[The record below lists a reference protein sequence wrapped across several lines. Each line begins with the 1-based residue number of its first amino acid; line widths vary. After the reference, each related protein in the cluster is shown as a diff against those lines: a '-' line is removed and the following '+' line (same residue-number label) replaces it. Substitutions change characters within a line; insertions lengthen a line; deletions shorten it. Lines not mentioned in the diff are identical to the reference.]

1 MNTFITTFLPNVS
14 EIWDEVLQ
22 STWETLY
29 MTLVAGLIAGILGV
43 ILGVILVVT
52 EDGGILESRHLYN
65 VLDKLVNI
73 FRSLPFII
81 LMALIVPFTRL
92 VVGTSIGTTASIV
105 PLVVATV
112 PFYARQIQNALVEVD
127 AGVIEAAQSMGASPW
142 EIIFRV
148 YLKEGL
154 PGIIRVSSVTI
165 INLIGLT
172 AMAGAIGGGGLGNLA
187 ITRGYN
193 RFQNDVTLVAT
204 IIILIIVFISQAI
217 GNALVKKVSH
227 EYKKNKN
234 GGNQS

>member
-1 MNTFITTFLPNVS
+1 MNTFITTFLPNDS

-127 AGVIEAAQSMGASPW
+127 AGVIEAAQSMGASPG

-227 EYKKNKN
+227 
-234 GGNQS
+234 

>member
-1 MNTFITTFLPNVS
+1 MNELLTKLLPNVS
-14 EIWDEVLQ
+14 EIWDEVWL

-29 MTLVAGLIAGILGV
+29 MTLIAALIAGILGV
-43 ILGVILVVT
+43 ILGVILLVT
-52 EDGGILESRHLYN
+52 QEGGLLESKTLYGI
-65 VLDKLVNI
+65 LDKLVNV

-81 LMALIVPFTRL
+81 LMALIVPFTRFI
-92 VVGTSIGTTASIV
+92 VGTSIGTTASIV

-127 AGVIEAAQSMGASPW
+127 PGVIEAAEAMGASPW
-142 EIIFRV
+142 DIIFRV

-154 PGIIRVSSVTI
+154 AGIIRVSSVTI

-227 EYKKNKN
+227 
-234 GGNQS
+234 

>member
-65 VLDKLVNI
+65 VLHKLVNI

-227 EYKKNKN
+227 
-234 GGNQS
+234 

>member
-14 EIWDEVLQ
+14 EIWDEVLL

-29 MTLVAGLIAGILGV
+29 MTLVAGLIAGVLGV

-52 EDGGILESRHLYN
+52 EDGGILENRHLYN

-81 LMALIVPFTRL
+81 LMALIVPFTRF

-148 YLKEGL
+148 YQKEGL
-154 PGIIRVSSVTI
+154 AGIIRVSSVTI

-227 EYKKNKN
+227 
-234 GGNQS
+234 

>member
-14 EIWDEVLQ
+14 EIWDEVLL

-29 MTLVAGLIAGILGV
+29 MTLVAGLIAGVLGV

-52 EDGGILESRHLYN
+52 QDGGILESKHLYN

-81 LMALIVPFTRL
+81 LMALIVPFTRF

-227 EYKKNKN
+227 
-234 GGNQS
+234 

>member
-29 MTLVAGLIAGILGV
+29 MTLVAGLIAGVLGV

-227 EYKKNKN
+227 
-234 GGNQS
+234 

>member
-127 AGVIEAAQSMGASPW
+127 PGVIEAAQSMGASPW

-187 ITRGYN
+187 LTRGYN

-227 EYKKNKN
+227 
-234 GGNQS
+234 

>member
-73 FRSLPFII
+73 FRSLPLII
-81 LMALIVPFTRL
+81 LIALIVPLTRL

-227 EYKKNKN
+227 
-234 GGNQS
+234 